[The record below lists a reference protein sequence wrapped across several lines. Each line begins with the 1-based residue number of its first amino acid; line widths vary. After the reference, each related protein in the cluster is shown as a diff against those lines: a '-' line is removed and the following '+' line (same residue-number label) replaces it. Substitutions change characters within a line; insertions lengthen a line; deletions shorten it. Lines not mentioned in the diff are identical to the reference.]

1 MKAARLI
8 GGLAVLQLCCCG
20 VTLGFVEY
28 GNGAT
33 WERELPAC
41 ASARSVCSLVHRR
54 YWLSPLEIRLC
65 RCPHKEP
72 CPEGF
77 ETAPS
82 AWAVNITSRT
92 QLKMCSAWQPTNCTS
107 DQTSLIMRT
116 SRTFPSP
123 ERQGTKEI
131 HADVLCQC
139 AQDRDVYYRR
149 THGNNTADLTYY
161 EQRQYFRCAPSARVD
176 SRHSHSLK
184 FQLLRHDHIGVAEAC
199 GAAVGA
205 AVCRPKPV
213 FGFNGATYGAAES
226 TAPCA
231 VQSRAPHAAEE
242 RSQWEVA

>member
-8 GGLAVLQLCCCG
+8 GELALLQLCCCG

-72 CPEGF
+72 CPGGF

-116 SRTFPSP
+116 TRTFPSP

-161 EQRQYFRCAPSARVD
+161 EQRQYFRCAPLSECKAGA
-176 SRHSHSLK
+176 SCG
-184 FQLLRHDHIGVAEAC
+184 HITRDFYATYKTCHCPTNHLCTVPQGRNRKVENVREAMYE
-199 GAAVGA
+199 GAAYQA
-205 AVCRPKPV
+205 LCLPR
-213 FGFNGATYGAAES
+213 
-226 TAPCA
+226 
-231 VQSRAPHAAEE
+231 
-242 RSQWEVA
+242 